1 MSTARRCSR
10 RSTFRRAYDAIVES
24 KPGTRGDME
33 YLRILHLAATTMEAD
48 VEAALQLLFD
58 TGGIINADAVKT
70 LVRLRARR
78 RSATLVPPM
87 EPLVVDL
94 SVYDRLI
101 DEVAA

>member
-1 MSTARRCSR
+1 
-10 RSTFRRAYDAIVES
+10 
-24 KPGTRGDME
+24 ME

-70 LVRLRARR
+70 LVRFEQDGLP
-78 RSATLVPPM
+78 VPPM